1 MDRYCIVLDEFHN
14 TRSASASV
22 IPRRQS
28 SHLQIVVD
36 KSEILS
42 AFCERPGEK
51 SEQLESIEVVRC
63 KLVKNDPIVASPES
77 SPI

>member
-1 MDRYCIVLDEFHN
+1 M
-14 TRSASASV
+14 
-22 IPRRQS
+22 
-28 SHLQIVVD
+28 QIVVD

-42 AFCERPGEK
+42 AFCESPREK

-63 KLVKNDPIVASPES
+63 KLVKKDPIVASAES